1 MSALPAWV
9 RSRWVVVPGLMTAV
23 LIGWNLYVAAHD
35 SGLVEGLVVD
45 AAGKPVAG
53 AVVVL
58 FDRGFVTHTE
68 RARTIADAAGRFR
81 FTGNANH
88 SLQLEAEAPGLGKS
102 DRRVVRLWF
111 RSQDVR
117 LALPLKLAGSRP

>member
-1 MSALPAWV
+1 LGATIL
-9 RSRWVVVPGLMTAV
+9 
-23 LIGWNLYVAAHD
+23 GWNIHVAAND
-35 SGLVEGLVVD
+35 SGLVEGRVVD

-53 AVVVL
+53 ATVVL

-68 RARTIADAAGRFR
+68 RARTVADAEGRFR

-117 LALPLKLAGSRP
+117 LAVPLKLAGTRP